1 MSAQADEFK
10 RTKRKH
16 TRTAWVSPQYF
27 KNLNQIKMTKQIKF
41 APEQEVR
48 ERNEILQPVIDRLL
62 YLTGEDLKN
71 YKLYLMLLEEL
82 YPIDVQV
89 QDGIRIYHLTKSK

>member
-1 MSAQADEFK
+1 
-10 RTKRKH
+10 
-16 TRTAWVSPQYF
+16 
-27 KNLNQIKMTKQIKF
+27 MTKQIKF

-89 QDGIRIYHLTKSK
+89 QDGIRIYHVTKSK

>member
-1 MSAQADEFK
+1 
-10 RTKRKH
+10 
-16 TRTAWVSPQYF
+16 
-27 KNLNQIKMTKQIKF
+27 MTKQIKF

-89 QDGIRIYHLTKSK
+89 QGGIRIYHLTKSK

>member
-1 MSAQADEFK
+1 
-10 RTKRKH
+10 
-16 TRTAWVSPQYF
+16 
-27 KNLNQIKMTKQIKF
+27 MTKQIKF